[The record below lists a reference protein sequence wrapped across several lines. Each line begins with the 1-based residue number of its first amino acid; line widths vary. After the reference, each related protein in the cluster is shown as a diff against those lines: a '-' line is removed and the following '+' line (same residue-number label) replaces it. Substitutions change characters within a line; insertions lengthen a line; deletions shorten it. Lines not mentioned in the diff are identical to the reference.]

1 MKSLPTVL
9 ALIALL
15 WSSVAQADRHTAVVI
30 ESDAQIYKDVTHKQ
44 ARALAGLIMIYGYRC
59 DSISAVTP
67 FAFSRGFH
75 VYCNRWNYGY
85 EVADK
90 GGNWVVTLK

>member
-1 MKSLPTVL
+1 MV
-9 ALIALL
+9 
-15 WSSVAQADRHTAVVI
+15 
-30 ESDAQIYKDVTHKQ
+30 
-44 ARALAGLIMIYGYRC
+44 YGYRC
-59 DSISAVTP
+59 NSVSAVTP